1 MSGGL
6 WREIWYWYPRRC
18 AICSPKCLWRT
29 RILKKF
35 QSRSALL
42 TLLVVGFVSLFAVGC
57 GDSENFV
64 FTGTNNTPI
73 TGDTGNLVF
82 RFTQAQTVDTVPTG
96 TTSLRFDFFSSDTPS
111 LATFLFTETRSY
123 AELIIIEDVP
133 VETQSVV
140 VTAFGANGQPLAVL
154 TGDVN
159 VIIGGDSEVDLV
171 FNSNPTFNSITL
183 SPNPAIILTPG
194 SNTQQVSVTAN
205 FDTAQVLGQQTN
217 YNVNIDPT
225 TVDFDITE
233 NGSGFDPTANI
244 TASGLVTAIGFQQ
257 NATLTAEYTAFNT
270 TRTDSTLI
278 RTVDFTASNDSGP
291 TSYNPGSPFT
301 GWYLVRFFES
311 DGITVLNVNEGANTT
326 YALANNAA
334 GVTVDPAT
342 GTFTTTENV
351 TSGDI
356 QIQVTWVDG
365 RTQNADGSGG
375 TGTTFT
381 DVITFPEA
389 E

>member
-1 MSGGL
+1 
-6 WREIWYWYPRRC
+6 
-18 AICSPKCLWRT
+18 
-29 RILKKF
+29 LKKF

-96 TTSLRFDFFSSDTPS
+96 TTSLRFDFFSSRTPS

-154 TGDVN
+154 TGDTN
-159 VIIGGDSEVDLV
+159 VIINGDSEVDLV

-194 SNTQQVSVTAN
+194 SNTQQVSVTGN

-217 YNVNIDPT
+217 YNVNIDPSLCT
-225 TVDFDITE
+225 FVFTEADPNQEDTANITTTGLVTLLSDLQNSTLTASFTAFGVTRSDSTLVRTVDFDLDPEFPSDINNMGTTDFYD
-233 NGSGFDPTANI
+233 GGWDTRFFD
-244 TASGLVTAIGFQQ
+244 SDGVTQINVTSNSTFA
-257 NATLTAEYTAFNT
+257 L
-270 TRTDSTLI
+270 RTQ
-278 RTVDFTASNDSGP
+278 P
-291 TSYNPGSPFT
+291 TSGT
-301 GWYLVRFFES
+301 
-311 DGITVLNVNEGANTT
+311 I
-326 YALANNAA
+326 
-334 GVTVDPAT
+334 TVDPNTGAVRTTGAAT
-342 GTFTTTENV
+342 GTYFI
-351 TSGDI
+351 D
-356 QIQVTWVDG
+356 VTWADG

-381 DVITFPEA
+381 DSYSFTVGDN
-389 E
+389 

>member
-1 MSGGL
+1 MGDL
-6 WREIWYWYPRRC
+6 VLVPKALRL
-18 AICSPKCLWRT
+18 CSPKCLWRT

-57 GDSENFV
+57 GDSDNFV

-96 TTSLRFDFFSSDTPS
+96 TTSLRFDFFSSRTPS

-154 TGDVN
+154 TGDTN

-194 SNTQQVSVTAN
+194 SDTQQVTVTAN

-225 TVDFDITE
+225 TVDFDIVE
-233 NGSGFDPTANI
+233 AAGQDNPITANV
-244 TASGLVTAIGFQQ
+244 TAAGLVVANAFQQ

-270 TRTDSTLI
+270 THTDSTLI
-278 RTVDFTASNDSGP
+278 RTVNFEASNDSP
-291 TSYNPGSPFT
+291 QTSYNPGDPFT
-301 GWYLVRFFES
+301 GWYLVEFFES
-311 DGITVLNVNEGANTT
+311 DGVTVLSVNSGANTT

-342 GTFTTTENV
+342 GTFTTTQNV

-365 RTQNADGSGG
+365 RTQNADGSNG

-381 DVITFPEA
+381 DVVTIPEA

>member
-1 MSGGL
+1 M
-6 WREIWYWYPRRC
+6 
-18 AICSPKCLWRT
+18 
-29 RILKKF
+29 KKF

-57 GDSENFV
+57 GDSDNFV

-96 TTSLRFDFFSSDTPS
+96 TTSLRFDFFSSRTPS

-154 TGDVN
+154 TGDTN

-194 SNTQQVSVTAN
+194 SDTQQVTVTAN

-225 TVDFDITE
+225 TVDFDIVE
-233 NGSGFDPTANI
+233 AAGQDNPITANV
-244 TASGLVTAIGFQQ
+244 TAAGLVVANAFQQ

-270 TRTDSTLI
+270 THTDSTLI
-278 RTVDFTASNDSGP
+278 RTVNFEASNDSP
-291 TSYNPGSPFT
+291 QTSYNPGDPFT
-301 GWYLVRFFES
+301 GWYLVEFFES
-311 DGITVLNVNEGANTT
+311 DGVTVLSVNSGANTT

-342 GTFTTTENV
+342 GTFTTTQNV

-365 RTQNADGSGG
+365 RTQNADGSNG

-381 DVITFPEA
+381 DVVTIPEA